1 MTEKQTFFNGLILLS
16 LISFSFFGSLSHV
29 FNLVLISLV
38 FINFLKTNRSA
49 EISKNSRSVYF
60 ALSTI
65 FFIFLI
71 RGGFSD
77 DFWLTLKSLS
87 PMFAVPLVGLLIL
100 FQTDCDLRISFR
112 KLAFFSKISIFITVS
127 VYILLKNI
135 LGSSSDFV
143 SGFNNRL
150 ELLSGNPIPFSLA
163 LFGVSVFCLANIKYS
178 SEKEKLTSILFF
190 ILGIYIASVLS
201 STRGTILASLLAM
214 PIVVV
219 FTANS
224 IRTALNT
231 LIVLTL
237 VFGCIWI
244 LHSQGYVH
252 IDFFHRL
259 NSVTSSIFNFKVHAS
274 NELRLNV
281 WVASIETIKT
291 LPAFGYDI
299 SNRFS
304 SIEPNLP
311 KDFTI
316 RYTHPHN
323 DILASIIGTGFIGG
337 IFTVLSLTA
346 PIWAAYLS
354 RDNKETKYYL
364 AFLMVISFFIT
375 SNVNTVFF
383 NDISAS
389 WLAFSTFLIWN
400 VNKSNCSTQEKENKN
415 STG

>member
-190 ILGIYIASVLS
+190 ILGIYMASVLS
-201 STRGTILASLLAM
+201 STRGTILASLLAV

-259 NSVTSSIFNFKVHAS
+259 NSVTSSIFNFKVHVS
-274 NELRLNV
+274 NELRVNV

-291 LPAFGYDI
+291 LPTFGYDI

-354 RDNKETKYYL
+354 KDNKETKFYL

>member
-16 LISFSFFGSLSHV
+16 LISFSFFGSLSHI

-190 ILGIYIASVLS
+190 ILGIYMASVLS

-259 NSVTSSIFNFKVHAS
+259 NSVTSSIFNFKVHVS
-274 NELRLNV
+274 NELRVNV

-291 LPAFGYDI
+291 LPTFGYDI

>member
-1 MTEKQTFFNGLILLS
+1 M
-16 LISFSFFGSLSHV
+16 
-29 FNLVLISLV
+29 
-38 FINFLKTNRSA
+38 
-49 EISKNSRSVYF
+49 
-60 ALSTI
+60 
-65 FFIFLI
+65 
-71 RGGFSD
+71 
-77 DFWLTLKSLS
+77 
-87 PMFAVPLVGLLIL
+87 
-100 FQTDCDLRISFR
+100 
-112 KLAFFSKISIFITVS
+112 
-127 VYILLKNI
+127 
-135 LGSSSDFV
+135 
-143 SGFNNRL
+143 
-150 ELLSGNPIPFSLA
+150 
-163 LFGVSVFCLANIKYS
+163 
-178 SEKEKLTSILFF
+178 
-190 ILGIYIASVLS
+190 ASVLS
-201 STRGTILASLLAM
+201 STRGTILASLLAT

-224 IRTALNT
+224 IRMALNT

-274 NELRLNV
+274 NELRVNV

-291 LPAFGYDI
+291 LPTFGYDI

-354 RDNKETKYYL
+354 KDNKETKFYL

-400 VNKSNCSTQEKENKN
+400 MNKSNHSTQQKENKN
-415 STG
+415 STGSSTSRFGH

>member
-16 LISFSFFGSLSHV
+16 LISFSFFGSLSHI

-190 ILGIYIASVLS
+190 ILGIYMASVLS
-201 STRGTILASLLAM
+201 STRGTILASLLAV

-259 NSVTSSIFNFKVHAS
+259 NSVTSSIFNFKVHVS
-274 NELRLNV
+274 NELRVNV

-291 LPAFGYDI
+291 LPTFGYDI